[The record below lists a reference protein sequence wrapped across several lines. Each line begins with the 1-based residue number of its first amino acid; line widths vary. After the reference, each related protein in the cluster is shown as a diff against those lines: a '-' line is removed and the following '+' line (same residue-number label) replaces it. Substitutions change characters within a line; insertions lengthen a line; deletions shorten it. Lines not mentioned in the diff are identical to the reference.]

1 MATFTY
7 EALEGR
13 GTVVAESPQ
22 AARRQ
27 LRERGLTVA
36 RVKAKR
42 ETPSLLGL
50 VRRDRL
56 DLADFARQLATLV
69 GVGSP
74 VTEAIEA
81 VARQHSGRTRAAL
94 DDLVARVHGGRS
106 LAEAMTDGPAAG
118 LFDPLTVQLVDVGQ
132 RTGTLAE
139 VLERVADLH
148 EQTGELKGRVVTALI
163 YPLVILGLMVPLTV
177 FLMTFVVP
185 QVLRPLTDSGRTLP
199 LATRI
204 VKGASDLLL
213 QWGWLMLIVAAAA
226 GIGAVLWSRSDAGAE
241 RWHRWQLR
249 VPLLGPL
256 IRRQTITHLSTVLAA
271 LLRSGIDFTQAAG
284 IAARSCPQRA
294 YRAAML
300 AVRDDVANG
309 LDMAAALEST
319 GRFPPPVV
327 QAFAVGQRSGKLDA
341 ALQRVAAANDARTRR
356 DAARLTAVIEPVLI
370 LVVATLVGLIVF
382 ATMLPIMKVSDAFT

>member
-42 ETPSLLGL
+42 ETPSLIGVL
-50 VRRDRL
+50 RRDRL

-81 VARQHSGRTRAAL
+81 VARQHTGRTRAAL

-106 LAEAMTDGPAAG
+106 LAEAMTDGPAAS

-148 EQTGELKGRVVTALI
+148 EQTGELRGRVITALI

-226 GIGAVLWSRSDAGAE
+226 GIAAVLWSRSETGAE

-309 LDMAAALEST
+309 VDMAAALEST

-341 ALQRVAAANDARTRR
+341 ALQRVAAANDAQTRR